1 MGYLNKSTI
10 TVDAVLTKKGRE
22 LLAKGRQGFRI
33 TQFAVSDDEV
43 DYTLYDTAHPLG
55 TAYYGSIIE
64 SMPLLEASTD
74 ETQALR
80 FKLVTLPRG
89 TKEVP
94 IISLGASSYILTFGV
109 SAAVTIVPST
119 SQGFNGPGFGYTAVL
134 YDSTAAILSGTGLTT
149 SPTTPVF
156 IGEGVTNN
164 ATVVRGLQFTLA
176 PRDVSAQTETQL
188 TIIGNQTGA
197 SVTIPITIKPQPVAT
212 VG

>member
-22 LLAKGRQGFRI
+22 LLATGRQGFNI

-55 TAYYGSIIE
+55 TAYYGAIIE
-64 SMPLLEASTD
+64 NMPLLEASID

-94 IISLGASSYILTFGV
+94 IISLGATSYILTYGV
-109 SAAVTIVPST
+109 SSVVNIVPST
-119 SQGFNGPGFGYTAVL
+119 SQGFNGPGFGYTAIL
-134 YDSTAAILSGTGLTT
+134 YDGDAATLTGTGLTT
-149 SPTTPVF
+149 SPTAPLF
-156 IGEGVTNN
+156 IGEGVSNN
-164 ATVVRGLQFTLA
+164 AKVVRGLQFTLA

-197 SVTIPITIKPQPVAT
+197 SITIPITIKPQPVAT
-212 VG
+212 IG

>member
-22 LLAKGRQGFRI
+22 LLAKGRQGFNI

-55 TAYYGSIIE
+55 TAYYGAIIE
-64 SMPLLEASTD
+64 NMPLLEASID

-94 IISLGASSYILTFGV
+94 IISLGATSYILTYGV
-109 SAAVTIVPST
+109 SSVVNIVPST
-119 SQGFNGPGFGYTAVL
+119 SQGFNGPGFGYTAIL
-134 YDSTAAILSGTGLTT
+134 YDGDAATLTGTGLTT
-149 SPTTPVF
+149 SPTAPLF
-156 IGEGVTNN
+156 IGEGVSNN
-164 ATVVRGLQFTLA
+164 AKVVRGLQFTLA

-197 SVTIPITIKPQPVAT
+197 SITIPITIKPQPVAT
-212 VG
+212 IG